1 MRKIVLFFLLLFINE
16 SIGAQ
21 SLKSPV
27 AAGYIGLGAYSKS
40 HADVFSFT
48 SNQAELAQ
56 MKVPA
61 FGVYS
66 ERRFLLAE
74 TQLFSAVAVLPTKKG
89 NFGFQADY
97 FGYKNFNESQLGIA
111 YARSA
116 GKNFD
121 LGIKFNYY
129 SFRIPGYQ
137 NAAAVNFEI
146 GAIAHL
152 TEKLHTGIHFY
163 NPVGGTISKTEHD
176 KLSAIYKFG
185 IGYEASENFLASAEI
200 IKVENMPVNVTAGVQ
215 YNFEKQFF
223 ARAGIASENGSP
235 YAGAGV
241 FWNNFR
247 LDVCASFHPQL
258 GISPGVML
266 IINVNKKR
274 SEKD

>member
-1 MRKIVLFFLLLFINE
+1 MRKVILFFLLLSINE
-16 SIGAQ
+16 FISAQ

-27 AAGYIGLGAYSKS
+27 AAPYIGLGAYSQKQV
-40 HADVFSFT
+40 DVFSFFA
-48 SNQAELAQ
+48 NQAALAQ
-56 MKVPA
+56 LKAPA

-74 TQLFSAVAVLPTKKG
+74 TQLFSAVAVLPTKNG

-116 GKNFD
+116 GKNLD

-152 TEKLHTGIHFY
+152 SEKLHAGIDFY
-163 NPVGGTISKTEHD
+163 NPVGGNISKTDHE

-185 IGYEASENFLASAEI
+185 IGYDASENFLVSAEI

-215 YNFEKQFF
+215 YNFAKQFF
-223 ARAGIASENGSP
+223 ARAGLTSENGSP
-235 YAGAGV
+235 YAGAGLC
-241 FWNNFR
+241 WNNLR

-258 GISPGVML
+258 GISPGVLL
-266 IINVNKKR
+266 IINVNEKQ